1 MYILSYHSVWYLSLK
16 IRIYFLEER
25 GKEKERENLR
35 FTFEKKE
42 ERENE
47 ISIIVAF
54 EKIII
59 ILRTIGDEFF
69 FKPKFDEA
77 EKARV
82 TKGR

>member
-1 MYILSYHSVWYLSLK
+1 ME
-16 IRIYFLEER
+16 IRPYFREER
-25 GKEKERENLR
+25 GKEKERENETR
-35 FTFEKKE
+35 ISFEKKE
-42 ERENE
+42 ERENV

>member
-1 MYILSYHSVWYLSLK
+1 MLNPWKLDLTFEK
-16 IRIYFLEER
+16 KEER
-25 GKEKERENLR
+25 KKKGKTKLG

-69 FKPKFDEA
+69 FKLKFDEA

>member
-1 MYILSYHSVWYLSLK
+1 MK

-25 GKEKERENLR
+25 GKEKERENETR
-35 FTFEKKE
+35 ISFEKKE
-42 ERENE
+42 ERENV